1 MVKLILIAFALSSCI
16 PSSESTP
23 TPTQPSTLVVTEA
36 PDKTIPDNFNS
47 SDDLPEGIPDLIEQD
62 PTVVIE
68 PKNGYPAT
76 ETPVE
81 EDKLSETGPWFIF
94 SNPEEFVFV
103 VDKDGAAISPLTIN
117 SEVLQSDIYDVSNSY
132 PLLAVVHAGGSSIEA
147 TVLSIVKLPNFE
159 EIERI
164 DLASCSENIQGC
176 EVSEE
181 VNLFSQP
188 LWSPNGRYL
197 AFLGAIDGPSLD
209 LYVYDAQWGKVRQV
223 SSGPNHVGSFL
234 WSPDSRWI
242 VHEEIQGSWTEGWI
256 VESIW
261 AAPVSGCS
269 VKWLF
274 SPKAGHYSQEV
285 LGWVNDDQFI
295 VKESSW
301 DGTRNLRLISIENG
315 IGMTLF
321 PGYFLY
327 PPVLAPE
334 TGTVAFFPLS
344 GAPNT
349 PLEMSGIYIVSTISS
364 TPQKIAIDG
373 INVKA
378 WLPEEGY
385 FLTDV
390 PCDSVEGGYLGF
402 RSSGEVSCIE
412 YSDRLEFLSPNEA
425 YIAIIDSGLEIYNSL
440 GEFIG
445 LFPKLKSGK
454 IIWRPD
460 SEGFFIAS
468 QGSLFYISI
477 PDIEWKLMYEG
488 IGTES
493 YYGYNY
499 QFAGLQWVDNH

>member
-1 MVKLILIAFALSSCI
+1 
-16 PSSESTP
+16 
-23 TPTQPSTLVVTEA
+23 
-36 PDKTIPDNFNS
+36 
-47 SDDLPEGIPDLIEQD
+47 
-62 PTVVIE
+62 VIE
-68 PKNGYPAT
+68 KKNIYPAT
-76 ETPVE
+76 EIPPE
-81 EDKLSETGPWFIF
+81 EDGLSETGPWFIF
-94 SNPEEFVFV
+94 SNAKDYIFV
-103 VDKDGAAISPLTIN
+103 VDKDGTAVSPVIIN
-117 SEVLQSDIYDVSNSY
+117 SEGVQSDIYDVSNSY
-132 PLLAVVHAGGSSIEA
+132 PLIAVVNSSKSSTDGAVLNIVQIPIFEVIE
-147 TVLSIVKLPNFE
+147 S
-159 EIERI
+159 I
-164 DLASCSENIQGC
+164 DLASCSETIQGC

-181 VNLFSQP
+181 ANLFSQP
-188 LWSPNGRYL
+188 LWSPNGRFL

-209 LYVYDAQWGKVRQV
+209 LYVYDAQWGTVRQV

-242 VHEEIQGSWTEGWI
+242 VHEEIQGSWPEGWI

-261 AAPVSGCS
+261 AAPVSGGS

-295 VKESSW
+295 VQESSW

-321 PGYFLY
+321 LGYFLY
-327 PPVLAPE
+327 QPVLAPE

-349 PLEMSGIYIVSTISS
+349 PSEMSGIYIVSTLSS
-364 TPQKIAIDG
+364 TPRKIAIDG
-373 INVKA
+373 IKVEA

-390 PCDSVEGGYLGF
+390 PCDSEEGDYLGF
-402 RSSGEVSCIE
+402 RSSGEVSCID
-412 YSDRLEFLSPNEA
+412 YSNRLEFVSPDEA
-425 YIAIIDSGLEIYNSL
+425 YNAIIDSGLEIINSR
-440 GEFIG
+440 GDFIG
-445 LFPKLKSGK
+445 SVPELKNGK
-454 IIWRPD
+454 IVWRPD

-477 PDIEWKLMYEG
+477 PDIEWKLVHEG

-493 YYGYNY
+493 NYGYNY
-499 QFAGLQWVDNH
+499 QFAGLQWVGNH